1 MEQNRN
7 SKPKLKT
14 MKLEDVPKYEA
25 LVEAVRRAYSDVEK
39 GKHRLKDLMLVSVLV
54 FTGCRLGEA
63 LRLRLEDLDLKERV
77 VRIKQ
82 EKKRGEFARIVPVP
96 SKLFWEV
103 AERYARRLPHRT
115 TPLFDISERQA
126 RNMVYKFSLRY
137 LRMKFRPHAIRHSYA
152 LFILKNTKDLE
163 AVRRLLGHADYK
175 WLKTYLDY
183 TQEDLA
189 DELEKAFSNLE
200 KV

>member
-1 MEQNRN
+1 
-7 SKPKLKT
+7 
-14 MKLEDVPKYEA
+14 
-25 LVEAVRRAYSDVEK
+25 
-39 GKHRLKDLMLVSVLV
+39 
-54 FTGCRLGEA
+54 
-63 LRLRLEDLDLKERV
+63 LRLRLEDLDFKERV

-82 EKKRGEFARIVPVP
+82 EKKRGEFVRVVPVP

-103 AERYARRLPHRT
+103 AERYARRLLHRT

-126 RNMVYKFSLRY
+126 RNMVYKFGLWY
-137 LRMKFRPHAIRHSYA
+137 LRLKFRPHAIRHSYA

-189 DELEKAFSNLE
+189 DELEKAFSDLE